1 MTVNEGE
8 APSMTVA
15 AEPAH
20 YAFAYPTEAVHPGEK
35 HTLEQDQSVLIDE
48 VIGEPHATALDL
60 HVANDEK
67 LGIYG
72 AIVGDRE
79 VAGLPYNV
87 AGDDR
92 LVLLAT
98 SVIPE
103 FRKQGIATELIR
115 RVLDDVRV
123 QGKTV
128 TVMCPI
134 VRAFIDHNPEYADLV
149 DPEHPGAAQGHP
161 REVVG

>member
-1 MTVNEGE
+1 MTINEGG
-8 APSMTVA
+8 PSMTDAV
-15 AEPAH
+15 EPTR
-20 YAFAYPTEAVHPGEK
+20 YAFAYPAEAGYPDETG
-35 HTLEQDQSVLIDE
+35 TLDQDQAVLIDE
-48 VIGEPHATALDL
+48 VIGERHAPAFDL
-60 HVANDEK
+60 QVVNDEK
-67 LGIYG
+67 LGIYD

-79 VAGLPYNV
+79 VAGLTYNV

-123 QGKTV
+123 HGKTV
-128 TVMCPI
+128 TIMCPI
-134 VRAFIDHNPEYADLV
+134 VRAFIEHHPEYADLI
-149 DPEHPGAAQGHP
+149 DPEHPGAAQGHTHVP
-161 REVVG
+161 